1 MRSFRRLACVLAL
14 TLPVLP
20 AAFGQVSSS
29 SSSTQAQPPSGET
42 QGEVTVQ
49 ARIRQRREQRRQAAI
64 RAAYD
69 HLYDAYGGVGYLRF
83 SPGKYLQQLTFYAW
97 DFGIT
102 RYSSERLGINLEGRG
117 YFGTA
122 YVGLNKYGLTRPA
135 ISQYDVLA
143 GPSYRV
149 YVQPKYSV
157 ALRAMGGW
165 SYGNFSGDTNG
176 LGGTTLSSSVA
187 AVYSL
192 PQRKTKPPLK
202 PRLACNVDPK
212 PVRKYSGARR
222 RANLGETLYSPR
234 TLASMAKLLPSG

>member
-176 LGGTTLSSSVA
+176 LGGTTLGLYPDGNSFAIDASVLGEYNVSPKFA
-187 AVYSL
+187 L
-192 PQRKTKPPLK
+192 
-202 PRLACNVDPK
+202 RLAPE
-212 PVRKYSGARR
+212 YFLTGFGS
-222 RANLGETLYSPR
+222 TLQ
-234 TLASMAKLLPSG
+234 ASRGFNGGFVFRWGKL